1 MTPETVPVEGDEV
14 GLIQL
19 QLWGA
24 FLLSIPS
31 LGAPTVHLSGWNP
44 ATGRTRVSSPVKEVM
59 VRERRVIT
67 ASGRIYLVTGKPG
80 RAAFGLLAL
89 QGWAPAL
96 KSVVVANVTRQLFEG
111 PRLVLAAKFAPVE
124 TAYLH

>member
-1 MTPETVPVEGDEV
+1 MAPEPTAVESDEV
-14 GLIQL
+14 ALIQL

-24 FLLSIPS
+24 FLLAIPS
-31 LGAPTVHLSGWNP
+31 LGGPTVHLSGWNP
-44 ATGRTRVSSPVKEVM
+44 ATGRARVSSPVKEVM
-59 VRERRVIT
+59 IRERRVIT

-96 KSVVVANVTRQLFEG
+96 RSVVVANVTRQLFAG
-111 PRLVLAAKFAPVE
+111 PRLTLAAKFAPVE

>member
-1 MTPETVPVEGDEV
+1 MTPEPMPIEGDEV
-14 GLIQL
+14 ALIQL
-19 QLWGA
+19 QLWSA

-31 LGAPTVHLSGWNP
+31 LGGPTVHLSGWNP
-44 ATGRTRVSSPVKEVM
+44 ATGRVRVSSPVKEVM

-67 ASGRIYLVTGKPG
+67 ASGRVYLVTGKPG
-80 RAAFGLLAL
+80 QAAFGLLAL
-89 QGWAPAL
+89 QGWPPAL
-96 KSVVVANVTRQLFEG
+96 KSVMVANVTRQLFEG